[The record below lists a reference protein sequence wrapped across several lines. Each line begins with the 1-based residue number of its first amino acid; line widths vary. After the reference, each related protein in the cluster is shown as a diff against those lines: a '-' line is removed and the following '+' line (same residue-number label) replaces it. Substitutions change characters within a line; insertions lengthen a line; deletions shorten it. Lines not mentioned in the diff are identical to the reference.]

1 MEFYTAD
8 ICDEHKD
15 AVQVLEVGFNSYG
28 KKVKCSGEIVTL
40 KLDEQNGGLISLLKS
55 EGKGRIAVVDVDA
68 KYYAVVGENLM
79 NFAKQNNWV
88 GIIINGYVRDI
99 EQTSQVD
106 VALYALGTC
115 PRKSFKESSYQEDVE
130 LNFAGITFNTG
141 DYLYADVDGIVTSKV
156 KLV

>member
-8 ICDEHKD
+8 LCDEHKEN
-15 AVQVLEVGFNSYG
+15 VQVLENSFKSYG
-28 KKVKCSGEIVTL
+28 KATSCCGQIVTL
-40 KLDEQNGGLISLLKS
+40 KLDEHNGGLISLLKS
-55 EGKGRIAVVDVDA
+55 DGKGRIAVVDVDA

-79 NFAKQNNWV
+79 KFAQDNNWV

-99 EQTSQVD
+99 EQTSQID

-115 PRKSFKESSYQEDVE
+115 PRKSFKESIYQEDIE
-130 LNFAGITFNTG
+130 LNFRGVNFVSG
-141 DYLYADVDGIVTSKV
+141 DYLYADIDGIITSKV

>member
-8 ICDEHKD
+8 LCDEHKEN
-15 AVQVLEVGFNSYG
+15 VQVLNPVFKSYG
-28 KKVKCSGEIVTL
+28 KTSKCFGQIITL
-40 KLDEQNGGLISLLKS
+40 KLDEQNGGLITLLKS
-55 EGKGRIAVVDVDA
+55 EGKGRIAVVDVGA

-79 NFAKQNNWV
+79 KFARENNWA

-99 EQTSQVD
+99 EQTSQID

-115 PRKSFKESSYQEDVE
+115 PRKSFKESIYQEDIE
-130 LNFAGITFNTG
+130 LNFEGVTFVPN
-141 DYLYADVDGIVTSKV
+141 DYLYADVDGIITSKI

>member
-8 ICDEHKD
+8 LCDEHKD
-15 AVQVLEVGFNSYG
+15 NVQVLENSFKSYG
-28 KKVKCSGEIVTL
+28 KTTKCSGQIVTL

-55 EGKGRIAVVDVDA
+55 DGKGRVAVIDVGA

-79 NFAKQNNWV
+79 KFAKENNWV

-99 EQTSQVD
+99 EMTSQID

-115 PRKSFKESSYQEDVE
+115 PRKSFKDSVYQEDVE
-130 LNFAGITFNTG
+130 LNFSGVNFVPA
-141 DYLYADVDGIVTSKV
+141 DYLYADIDGIITSKT